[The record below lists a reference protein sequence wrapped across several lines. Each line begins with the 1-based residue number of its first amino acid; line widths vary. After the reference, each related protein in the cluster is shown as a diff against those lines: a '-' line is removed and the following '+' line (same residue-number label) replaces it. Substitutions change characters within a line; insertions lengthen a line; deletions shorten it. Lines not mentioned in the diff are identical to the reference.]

1 MNTFKWRKSWIALML
16 ILTLFAGCKGESPTA
31 PPPGGGNNGGGTTTP
46 PVSSTFTLTT
56 SNSNPL
62 IDSIVTITATA
73 TQNGAA
79 VPNGTAVE
87 FVSTGGALDGGG
99 TAIIKTTTNGVATV
113 TLTASS
119 ASTIRV
125 QGTVN
130 NVSRTVDVQFSEKP
144 ITPGPIDTT
153 PTISSVTPSI
163 LRPAG
168 GETIRINGTNFKA
181 PVRVLF
187 DVGLPLPVEAS
198 VVAVTATTIDVVT
211 PAVTLGAGQQLV
223 SDVIIITE
231 AGSTTERRVA
241 GADLVTFRNEE
252 LTPRISAISPNSG
265 PVVGG
270 TEVKIFGD
278 GFQAPVQVSFG
289 FLEGPTWQEARVVQV
304 TYNEITVIAPDGRS
318 VSLNGGTPITGPVD
332 VRVVNIASNK
342 DVVLE
347 SSYRYVSALQITAVG
362 PTEGL
367 FTGGTRVQIDGIGF
381 VAPVAVSIGGV
392 AAQPISVSGSRII
405 ALTGGVNL
413 TSCGDT
419 SGPVVVTNIV
429 NGDQAQGPA
438 FTYRVPRPAVISVT
452 PTPATEGQL
461 VQVLVA
467 NALPGV
473 NRIKIGDRVVFP
485 TSSIFN
491 NDGSATFTVAVP
503 TNLTF
508 TTTSCTAGNIT
519 GTRNVPL
526 LLDVTYTNVQTNCTD
541 TADDALTVNPS
552 DLSCQIPPPQ
562 NAVLTPTTPPCVNMG
577 NVVFAG
583 ATTGTTNFT
592 VLNSGGQPLIIS
604 NVAVSAS
611 ANATVTVAP
620 NSSTIAPQ
628 SSTTFTVTVDPT
640 AVGPFSGTITI
651 NSNDPDTPG
660 MTFCFSGN
668 GV

>member
-16 ILTLFAGCKGESPTA
+16 ILALFAGCKGESPTA

-99 TAIIKTTTNGVATV
+99 TAVIKTTTNGVATV
-113 TLTASS
+113 TLTASA

-125 QGTVN
+125 QATVN

-153 PTISSVTPSI
+153 PTISSVSPSI

-168 GETIRINGTNFKA
+168 GETIRITGTNFKA

-241 GADLVTFRNEE
+241 GADLVTFRSDQ
-252 LTPRISAISPNSG
+252 LTPRVSTATPNSG
-265 PVVGG
+265 PVTGN
-270 TEVKIFGD
+270 TIVKIFGD
-278 GFQAPVQVSFG
+278 GFQAPVQVLFG
-289 FLEGPTWQEARVVQV
+289 TAEARVIQV
-304 TYNEITVIAPDGRS
+304 TYSEITVESPVARDTSSDGS
-318 VSLNGGTPITGPVD
+318 GVVVGPVD
-332 VRVVNIASNK
+332 IIVRNIASQTSVTLAAGFFYKNA
-342 DVVLE
+342 V
-347 SSYRYVSALQITAVG
+347 QITAVG
-362 PTEGL
+362 PTEGI
-367 FTGGTRVQIDGIGF
+367 FTGGTRVQIDGSGF
-381 VAPVAVSIGGV
+381 LAPVAVTIGGV
-392 AAQPISVSGSRII
+392 AAQPISVSGTRVI
-405 ALTGGVNL
+405 ALTSGVNL
-413 TSCGDT
+413 TACGDQT
-419 SGPVVVTNIV
+419 GPVTVTNIA
-429 NGDQAQGPA
+429 NGDQALGPV
-438 FTYRVPRPAVISVT
+438 FTYRVPKPVVVDVT
-452 PTPATEGQL
+452 PNPATEGQL

-485 TSSIFN
+485 TSSVFN

-508 TTTSCTAGNIT
+508 TTTACTSGNVT

-526 LLDVTYTNVQTNCTD
+526 LLDITYTNVQTGCTD
-541 TADDALTVNPS
+541 TADDALTVNPT
-552 DLSCQIPPPQ
+552 DASCQIPPPQ
-562 NAVLTPTTPPCVNMG
+562 NAVLTPITPPCVNMG
-577 NVVFAG
+577 NVAFTG
-583 ATTGTTNFT
+583 TTTGTTNFT

-640 AVGPFSGTITI
+640 AAGGFSGTITI

-660 MTFCFSGN
+660 MSFCFSGN